1 MKKITTLVAAA
12 AIIFNLSGGVL
23 AADPTS
29 LQDKAGITP
38 DSILYPVDEA
48 IDNLKISLAQ
58 NTDSKVQ
65 ALADV
70 AEERLGEGEVLA
82 SEEKGD
88 LAQTAIE
95 DFNNK
100 MDQASQEVQN
110 VINKTDEENTE
121 ENLDKANDLNRE
133 LELKQKNSIE
143 VLKKVQEKVSGNAK
157 EAIGK
162 VIEMQTKKK
171 EAVANMIKE
180 RHELNAAK
188 KELKDAAVQLKK
200 AQKSG
205 TEEDIKNAESLLK
218 DKEATLKTAQ
228 EEYKSAVENK
238 KSVVKDVKKQKN
250 NIKKEAPAKDK
261 VKDEKV
267 TNVPKDTATSNPV
280 DTNVVDTNDIDT
292 NTEENNTTVN
302 EDNTNK
308 NNNSKKVNS
317 LENTHEKQKNEQAHS
332 KEIKDEKT
340 NNRK

>member
-12 AIIFNLSGGVL
+12 AIIFNLGGSVL

-38 DSILYPVDEA
+38 DSILYPVDQA

-65 ALADV
+65 TLADI

-100 MDQASQEVQN
+100 MEQASQEVQN
-110 VINKTDEENTE
+110 VISKTDEENSE
-121 ENLDKANDLNRE
+121 EDLDKANNLNKE

-157 EAIGK
+157 EVIGK

-188 KELKDAAVQLKK
+188 KEFKDAAVQLKK
-200 AQKSG
+200 VQKSG
-205 TEEDIKNAESLLK
+205 SEEDIKNAESLLK
-218 DKEATLKTAQ
+218 DKETTLQKAQ

-238 KSVVKDVKKQKN
+238 KNVVKDSKKSKN
-250 NIKKEAPAKDK
+250 NIKKEVPVKDN
-261 VKDEKV
+261 DEKV
-267 TNVPKDTATSNPV
+267 TNVPKDTTTSNPV
-280 DTNVVDTNDIDT
+280 DTNVVNT

-308 NNNSKKVNS
+308 NNNCKKTNS
-317 LENTHEKQKNEQAHS
+317 LENIREKQKNEQSHT
-332 KEIKDEKT
+332 KEIKDEKA
-340 NNRK
+340 NNKK